1 MFVLRFL
8 GKNARQMPLAAFFC
22 ALLLKL
28 KPGFFPKSFNCLLS
42 PLMFK

>member
-1 MFVLRFL
+1 
-8 GKNARQMPLAAFFC
+8 
-22 ALLLKL
+22 LLLKL